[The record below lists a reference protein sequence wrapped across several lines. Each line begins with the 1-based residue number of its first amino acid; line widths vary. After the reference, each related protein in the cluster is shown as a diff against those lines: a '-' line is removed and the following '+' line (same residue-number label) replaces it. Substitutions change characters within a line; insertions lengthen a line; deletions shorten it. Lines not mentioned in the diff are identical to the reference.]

1 MKTIGLFSLQIMM
14 KPALLVFSIITA
26 LIAGAQNTPPLLPE
40 QFGGWQKSADQR
52 SSTNPADAD
61 AAFAAVLKEYGFQDS
76 EAATYTRPG
85 RKLSFK
91 VARFADTTGAYGAFT
106 FYKQLG
112 MLSEEIGDQAASA
125 NDRVLFYRGNVLAE
139 AQFDRVTAMSAAELR
154 ELAATF
160 PAPTGTNVKL
170 PTLPTYLPRQGY
182 VAHSAK
188 YVLGPTGLANVNS
201 PLDAALVDFSR
212 GAEVVLGR
220 YSTPAGN
227 ASLVLISYPTPAIAA
242 ERLRIIEAA
251 LQPATGKPV
260 NAVAK
265 RTGPI
270 VALVIGSI
278 SPSEAKSLLASIN
291 YDAEVTWNENTF
303 TGKKNNIG
311 NLVIA
316 AFTLIGILLAV
327 ALVIGVALGG
337 VRVLEKRFLP
347 NRVSRRE
354 EADIIRLNL
363 ES

>member
-1 MKTIGLFSLQIMM
+1 MKRLLFL
-14 KPALLVFSIITA
+14 A
-26 LIAGAQNTPPLLPE
+26 LILTLPAWTQERARPLILPD
-40 QFGGWQKSADQR
+40 QFAGWQKNPNPRGGA
-52 SSTNPADAD
+52 NPADAD
-61 AAFAAVLKEYGFQDS
+61 PAFASVLKEYGFQDS

-85 RKLSFK
+85 RKLSVK
-91 VARFADTTGAYGAFT
+91 VARFVDTTGAYGAFT

-125 NDRVLFYRGNVLAE
+125 NNRVLFYRGNVLAE
-139 AQFDRVTAMSAAELR
+139 ALFDRVTAMSAAELR
-154 ELAATF
+154 DLAATF

-188 YVLGPTGLANVNS
+188 YVLGPAGLAHINS
-201 PLDAALVDFSR
+201 PVDAVLVDFSR

-242 ERLRIIEAA
+242 GRLRIIEPA
-251 LQPATGKPV
+251 LQPAAGKPV
-260 NAVAK
+260 NVVAK

-270 VALVIGSI
+270 VALLIGSI
-278 SPSEAKSLLASIN
+278 SPGEAKSLLASIN

-311 NLVIA
+311 NLIIA

-337 VRVLEKRFLP
+337 VRVLARRFFP
-347 NRVSRRE
+347 NRIIRTE
-354 EADIIRLNL
+354 TEIIRLDL
-363 ES
+363 ER